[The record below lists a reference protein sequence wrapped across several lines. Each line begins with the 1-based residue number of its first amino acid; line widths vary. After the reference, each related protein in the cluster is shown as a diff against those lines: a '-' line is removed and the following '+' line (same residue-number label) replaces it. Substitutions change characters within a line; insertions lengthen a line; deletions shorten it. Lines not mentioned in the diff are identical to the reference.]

1 MPDLAGTYFFSDL
14 CGAYIRTFEVTG
26 GVLTNFTDRTTDA
39 KSAGAMFTG
48 VVSWGQDAR
57 GEIYIINGNNSIY
70 RMEPE

>member
-1 MPDLAGTYFFSDL
+1 
-14 CGAYIRTFEVTG
+14 
-26 GVLTNFTDRTTDA
+26 
-39 KSAGAMFTG
+39 